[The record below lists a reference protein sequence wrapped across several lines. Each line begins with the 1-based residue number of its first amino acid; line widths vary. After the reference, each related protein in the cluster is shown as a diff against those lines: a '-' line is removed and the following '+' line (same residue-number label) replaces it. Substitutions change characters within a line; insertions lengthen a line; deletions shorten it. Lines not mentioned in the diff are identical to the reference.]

1 MSLTRALDVNRKLS
15 TQGQSTGGR
24 GREGGETGLEQTRGG
39 GEGELLGSGRGSRA
53 ENLENLARPELGASV
68 LFRGWRMVFRRAK
81 SKREEQLRY
90 TAVSR
95 REVVAALSEKVVG

>member
-1 MSLTRALDVNRKLS
+1 
-15 TQGQSTGGR
+15 
-24 GREGGETGLEQTRGG
+24 
-39 GEGELLGSGRGSRA
+39 
-53 ENLENLARPELGASV
+53 
-68 LFRGWRMVFRRAK
+68 MVFRRAK